1 MRFNGDDLAEFAAQV
16 GDHEGRLTH
25 KAPSK
30 SLYDK
35 ACKERWFKLKANF
48 LFYYRLN
55 DYGGV
60 DKNEPSGVFVLE
72 NFEVLREEVADVP
85 FGFVIKWKD
94 DPDRKHTFYAQS
106 ESSVYTWINK
116 IEHASYESLKAQ
128 QILLRIQIR
137 KKTGIDPLEY
147 MGTPLPQRAARTMF
161 SPMSLEG
168 LHVSRPSR
176 GHASSEPPSPA
187 SYHSKKS
194 SISPSRYSLSSKSPT
209 LKFKIPKSPSLRQ
222 PTRQAPVPPP
232 RKVKKHNSENG
243 HAVVDN
249 LAPGVGGNKA
259 SFKSHLPE
267 GNPTVQPPNL
277 LD

>member
-60 DKNEPSGVFVLE
+60 DKNE
-72 NFEVLREEVADVP
+72 
-85 FGFVIKWKD
+85 D